1 MAEGEFSCRPL
12 VFWAESSSQPHLCLY
27 YSSAKF
33 LFVCTM
39 FTFTS
44 SPAKTANKCGGSSG
58 SDGQDVA
65 NVSPAQMR
73 ALLAQQQA
81 ALVSLEMKLD
91 ELSVNDKSLVP
102 ELTATAVTERM
113 AKPKLASWKPQC
125 GDASSDYVKAAE
137 RPVAQPVGRVGG
149 GG

>member
-1 MAEGEFSCRPL
+1 MAEGEVSCRPL
-12 VFWAESSSQPHLCLY
+12 VFWADSSSQPHLCHY
-27 YSSAKF
+27 YSSEKF

-44 SPAKTANKCGGSSG
+44 LPAKTAANSGGSSG

-65 NVSPAQMR
+65 NMSPAPMR

-81 ALVSLEMKLD
+81 ALASLKMKLD
-91 ELSVNDKSLVP
+91 ELSVNDKSRLP

-113 AKPKLASWKPQC
+113 AKPKLAS
-125 GDASSDYVKAAE
+125 
-137 RPVAQPVGRVGG
+137 
-149 GG
+149 